1 MLNKK
6 PDVAVGKSSC
16 SQTTSGG
23 SSGMEVPDGRWRE
36 TRIMAKIGFI
46 GMGNMGTAIMRG
58 LLKTYKPEELLFTSA
73 HEAKMQKITEETGVA
88 HVSTATDCAE
98 QVKYR
103 VLAVKPQVLPTVFK
117 ELNGK
122 IRKDQV
128 VISIAA
134 GYAIA
139 DLQAGLGDSARI
151 VRSMPNTPAMV
162 GEGMSGVSYDEAL
175 FTDEEKDVI
184 DGFFTSFGK
193 MEKVD
198 EKLMDVV
205 GSASG
210 CSPAYV
216 YMFIE
221 ALADGCVK
229 NGLPRQAAYKM
240 VAQAVLGSAKMVL
253 ETGKHPGELKDMV
266 CSPGGTTIEGF
277 AALEENGFRG
287 AIIKACD
294 ANFEK
299 NKKLKG

>member
-1 MLNKK
+1 
-6 PDVAVGKSSC
+6 
-16 SQTTSGG
+16 
-23 SSGMEVPDGRWRE
+23 
-36 TRIMAKIGFI
+36 MAKIGFI

-98 QVKYR
+98 QVKYL

-139 DLQAGLGDSARI
+139 VLQAGLGDSARI

-221 ALADGCVK
+221 ALADSAVRY
-229 NGLPRQAAYKM
+229 GLPRDKAYEFAAQTVKG
-240 VAQAVLGSAKMVL
+240 AAEMVL
-253 ETGKHPGELKDMV
+253 QTGKHPGELKDMV
-266 CSPGGTTIEGF
+266 CSPAGTTIAGV
-277 AALEENGFRG
+277 AALEEYGFRNAVLKANEACYEKCE
-287 AIIKACD
+287 AIK
-294 ANFEK
+294 
-299 NKKLKG
+299 

>member
-1 MLNKK
+1 MRDNREYK
-6 PDVAVGKSSC
+6 
-16 SQTTSGG
+16 TGG
-23 SSGMEVPDGRWRE
+23 NID
-36 TRIMAKIGFI
+36 MAKIGFI

-98 QVKYR
+98 QVKYL

-117 ELNGK
+117 KLNGK

-266 CSPGGTTIEGF
+266 CSPGGTTIEGL

>member
-1 MLNKK
+1 
-6 PDVAVGKSSC
+6 
-16 SQTTSGG
+16 
-23 SSGMEVPDGRWRE
+23 
-36 TRIMAKIGFI
+36 MAKIGFI

-88 HVSTATDCAE
+88 HVSTVTECAS
-98 QVKYR
+98 QVKYL

-122 IRKDQV
+122 IRGDQV

-139 DLQAGLGDSARI
+139 DLQEGLGDVVRI

-175 FTDEEKDVI
+175 FTDEEKAVI

-240 VAQAVLGSAKMVL
+240 VSQAVLGSAKMVL

-266 CSPGGTTIEGF
+266 CSPGGTTIEGL
-277 AALEENGFRG
+277 AALEESGFRG

>member
-1 MLNKK
+1 
-6 PDVAVGKSSC
+6 
-16 SQTTSGG
+16 
-23 SSGMEVPDGRWRE
+23 
-36 TRIMAKIGFI
+36 MAKIGFI

-98 QVKYR
+98 QVKYL

-221 ALADGCVK
+221 
-229 NGLPRQAAYKM
+229 RQAAYKM

-266 CSPGGTTIEGF
+266 CSPGGTTIEGL

>member
-1 MLNKK
+1 MK
-6 PDVAVGKSSC
+6 
-16 SQTTSGG
+16 QF
-23 SSGMEVPDGRWRE
+23 
-36 TRIMAKIGFI
+36 GFI
-46 GMGNMGTAIMRG
+46 GMGNMGYAILKG
-58 LLKTYKPEELLFTSA
+58 LLKSKVPDQIIFSA
-73 HEAKMQKITEETGVA
+73 RNKEHMEQVAAETGVSYA
-88 HVSTATDCAE
+88 ADNRTCAKE
-98 QVKYR
+98 SACL

-266 CSPGGTTIEGF
+266 CSPGGTTIEGL

>member
-1 MLNKK
+1 
-6 PDVAVGKSSC
+6 
-16 SQTTSGG
+16 
-23 SSGMEVPDGRWRE
+23 
-36 TRIMAKIGFI
+36 MAKIGFI

-58 LLKTYKPEELLFTSA
+58 LLKIYKPEELLFTSA

-98 QVKYR
+98 QVKYL

-122 IRKDQV
+122 IGKDQV

-266 CSPGGTTIEGF
+266 CSPGGTTIEGL

>member
-1 MLNKK
+1 MRDNREYK
-6 PDVAVGKSSC
+6 
-16 SQTTSGG
+16 TGG
-23 SSGMEVPDGRWRE
+23 NID
-36 TRIMAKIGFI
+36 MAKIGFI

-73 HEAKMQKITEETGVA
+73 HETKMQKITEETGVA
-88 HVSTATDCAE
+88 HVSTATECAE
-98 QVKYR
+98 QVKYL

-122 IRKDQV
+122 IREDQV

-139 DLQAGLGDSARI
+139 DLQSGLGESARI

-266 CSPGGTTIEGF
+266 CSPGGTTIEGL

>member
-1 MLNKK
+1 
-6 PDVAVGKSSC
+6 
-16 SQTTSGG
+16 
-23 SSGMEVPDGRWRE
+23 
-36 TRIMAKIGFI
+36 MAKIGFI

-58 LLKTYKPEELLFTSA
+58 LLKIYKPEELLFTSA
-73 HEAKMQKITEETGVA
+73 HAAKMQKITEETGVA

-98 QVKYR
+98 QVKYL

-240 VAQAVLGSAKMVL
+240 VAQAVFRKREDGP
-253 ETGKHPGELKDMV
+253 ETGKHPGVELDMV
-266 CSPGGTTIEGF
+266 CSPGGTTIEDLLPLRRTDS
-277 AALEENGFRG
+277 AVRSLRRVMQT
-287 AIIKACD
+287 
-294 ANFEK
+294 FEK
-299 NKKLKG
+299 NKKVKRLIITWKTRKFP